1 MYKLKSF
8 DQFSTESHINR
19 SRKVEEEKSVKRTS
33 EADLFKNL
41 LSEFKVTSIKEL
53 TEDQR
58 IEFFT
63 KLKGAEVNE
72 SIVLLEEGTRGQVG
86 KIDKKGNITSV
97 YIHYDA
103 YPENVLPILR
113 TSFKDGKNVD
123 FLLKKG
129 DSSGLERD
137 VKSINFYGGKF
148 TPTKG
153 SIANISKYLK
163 DAANDGGAEFAYLWD
178 EANKEWLMADI
189 YGKGY
194 DEVYPAFESAST
206 FINEAISVQYKRDA
220 KKVLTVYK
228 NLFTKKL
235 TDFGAMDKV
244 GTLGCIRYL
253 FEAAMTDANFHR
265 EVVISKNIKGR
276 IGSFELKIPGLGN
289 HFLKIGATTT
299 KGILDKYYSDLA
311 NASGWSGIGIVEG
324 TALYLESIKE
334 EASGQALLN
343 AFNMFESVSVTE
355 GDMINEAKSIKVGGV
370 GYDYL
375 DSTIEIV
382 EVGNFKKISKSF
394 KKETGD
400 DPSDYGY
407 EETQKG
413 DYYLGKILDSE
424 EGNVGDF
431 AIYPVKYDHSTYWG
445 LSEGTVSD
453 EATKLE
459 ERNAFLGARAKAIEE
474 DLEEFEFNGKTY
486 PVTINESTVFD
497 SVKCSN
503 KKGHSWKQVDK
514 DGTVEC
520 EHCGLRNSLSEEV
533 VTEAEVN
540 SDEEFVEYANTVL
553 KQAFG
558 EEFDEAK
565 AKKVIDGILSKAD
578 GDYGTAVGMLT
589 SSLGA

>member
-253 FEAAMTDANFHR
+253 FEEAMTDANFHR

-565 AKKVIDGILSKAD
+565 AKKVIDGILAKAD

-589 SSLGA
+589 SSLGQ

>member
-19 SRKVEEEKSVKRTS
+19 SRKVEEEKSIKRTS

-41 LSEFKVTSIKEL
+41 LAEFKVTSIKEL

-63 KLKGAEVNE
+63 KLKGAEINE

-137 VKSINFYGGKF
+137 VRSINFYGGKF

-153 SIANISKYLK
+153 SIDNVSTYLR
-163 DAANDGGAEFAYLWD
+163 DAGNEAGAEFVYLWD
-178 EANKEWLMADI
+178 EANKQWLMADL

-253 FEAAMTDANFHR
+253 FEEAMTDANFHR

-299 KGILDKYYSDLA
+299 KGILDKYYSDIA

-355 GDMINEAKSIKVGGV
+355 GDMINEAKSMKVGDV

-445 LSEGTVSD
+445 LSEGTV
-453 EATKLE
+453 
-459 ERNAFLGARAKAIEE
+459 
-474 DLEEFEFNGKTY
+474 
-486 PVTINESTVFD
+486 
-497 SVKCSN
+497 
-503 KKGHSWKQVDK
+503 
-514 DGTVEC
+514 
-520 EHCGLRNSLSEEV
+520 
-533 VTEAEVN
+533 TEAEVN

-553 KQAFG
+553 QKAFG
-558 EEFDEAK
+558 EDFDEAK

-589 SSLGA
+589 SSLGQ